1 MANKPAE
8 SMAEDLIAFQTTA
21 RGIDMEESLLYM
33 MGKDGGYHYNWKHC
47 SSPFLYLGDSC
58 VL

>member
-21 RGIDMEESLLYM
+21 RGIDMGRVFY
-33 MGKDGGYHYNWKHC
+33 YT
-47 SSPFLYLGDSC
+47 
-58 VL
+58 